1 MERKR
6 EPDLL
11 PFLLE
16 IKVILSK
23 ISLALGR
30 HVPSRPRGF
39 AHSSSSSSC
48 KEEDKWGERKGKKE
62 EGVITV
68 ALVGSP
74 QDVLWNAGSGGQNW
88 TAECPQPKF
97 RRPVLILAV
106 TFEARRLKAK

>member
-1 MERKR
+1 MVERKR
-6 EPDLL
+6 EPGLL

-30 HVPSRPRGF
+30 HVPSRPGSF

-48 KEEDKWGERKGKKE
+48 RRRERKGKKE
-62 EGVITV
+62 EGGVITA
-68 ALVGSP
+68 ALVGSS

-88 TAECPQPKF
+88 TGACPQPYP

-106 TFEARRLKAK
+106 TFEARRLKVK

>member
-6 EPDLL
+6 EPGLL

-30 HVPSRPRGF
+30 HVPSRPGSF

-48 KEEDKWGERKGKKE
+48 REEDREKEKEKKE
-62 EGVITV
+62 EGGVITV
-68 ALVGSP
+68 ALVGSS

-88 TAECPQPKF
+88 TGACPQPDP

-106 TFEARRLKAK
+106 TFEARRLKVK